1 MNGIALAVDSGGSIK
16 ISSPG
21 CRIDGSSGCRYETS
35 DSSDTNN
42 MWRGP
47 LPAHP
52 LPIFKRSKVVCDTF
66 RKSFQFQTTAVQ
78 GVAFGQSTRPVGVH
92 SVNARLCLLSTKFVR
107 WQSDTELGEKVF
119 IFCRKG
125 WSDKILVFICQIPYA
140 THIRETLN
148 VPYLNIFILF
158 YDQRVT

>member
-1 MNGIALAVDSGGSIK
+1 MASRWLWTPAAASRFLALAAGS
-16 ISSPG
+16 
-21 CRIDGSSGCRYETS
+21 TAV
-35 DSSDTNN
+35 
-42 MWRGP
+42 
-47 LPAHP
+47 PAVGTRQVIRQTLTTCGEVRCLHTRCQY
-52 LPIFKRSKVVCDTF
+52 LNVQKLSATL